1 MKILNEYG
9 EIEISVQ
16 AIRRLVYFAVLE
28 SYGPVNIESDTF
40 LGKFFS
46 KEEEKI
52 KVEEMEDGSVN
63 VDVYLELEYG
73 VKIPEVCKNII
84 DNVRHTLKEIGGVEE
99 VNVNVH
105 VIGLR

>member
-1 MKILNEYG
+1 MRIVNEHG
-9 EIEISVQ
+9 EIELSVQ

-28 SYGPVNIESDTF
+28 SYGPVNIEAESF

-52 KVEEMEDGSVN
+52 KVEEVEDGSVG
-63 VDVYLELEYG
+63 VDIYLELEYG

-84 DNVRHTLKEIGGVEE
+84 DNVRHTLKEMGGVEE
-99 VNVNVH
+99 VTVNVH
-105 VIGLR
+105 IIGLR